1 MRSTSTRLL
10 HRCYSPVACRIRT
23 SRILHRLLFGY
34 SPLREVREK
43 WDWTTLVLCKGQ
55 RRHLRRGMKVLDMGT
70 GPVAVLAI
78 YARKHLGCADVS
90 AVDHSRSMAD
100 LAAKQV
106 KQAGLDIPC
115 LCGDLFS
122 PVDERF
128 DLIVF
133 NAPYISLEDGNRLGV
148 FKTEDQKQRW
158 CGGPTGL
165 ETITRFLEAAP
176 RYLNPGGIV
185 LLGFNRFFLPAR
197 PVEDL
202 LVRLGYQTVEVVRVR
217 GLPSCA
223 YAVRPGAG
231 DRGERESSD
240 KPPHSR

>member
-1 MRSTSTRLL
+1 
-10 HRCYSPVACRIRT
+10 VARRVRA

-34 SPLREVREK
+34 LPLREGREK
-43 WDWTTLVLCKGQ
+43 WDWTTLVLCKGL
-55 RRHLRRGMKVLDMGT
+55 RRHARPKMKVLDMGT

-90 AVDHSRSMAD
+90 AVDYSRSMAD

-106 KQAGLDIPC
+106 KEAGLDIPI

-122 PVDERF
+122 PLNERC

-133 NAPYISLEDGNRLGV
+133 NAPYISLEDGDRLGV
-148 FKTEDQKQRW
+148 FKTDDEKQRW

-176 RYLNPGGIV
+176 GHLNPGGVV

-197 PVEDL
+197 PVENL
-202 LVRLGYQTVEVVRVR
+202 LVRLGYQTVEVVRLR

-223 YAVRPGAG
+223 YAVRPGAEG
-231 DRGERESSD
+231 RGEKGGDGKTGRHG
-240 KPPHSR
+240 P